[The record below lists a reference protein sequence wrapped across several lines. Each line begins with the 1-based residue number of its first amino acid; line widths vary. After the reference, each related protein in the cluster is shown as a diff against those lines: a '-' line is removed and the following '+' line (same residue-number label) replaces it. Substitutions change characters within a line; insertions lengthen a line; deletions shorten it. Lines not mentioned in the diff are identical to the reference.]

1 MDKIKYD
8 HEFVVFFF
16 TYFKFKLV
24 WELPYLFKL
33 IFF

>member
-1 MDKIKYD
+1 MTMSLL
-8 HEFVVFFF
+8 FFFFF